1 MGGERVCLPL
11 PGVCVAVCVCLSVKQ
26 SIFMPI
32 AFKKWI
38 IWFFRKKITQLGKR
52 VLGNVRLEVLTVG
65 VRQWVSCLC
74 SLQGGLTDRL
84 GLPRWR

>member
-1 MGGERVCLPL
+1 MPPL
-11 PGVCVAVCVCLSVKQ
+11 PGVCVAACVCLSVKQ

-38 IWFFRKKITQLGKR
+38 IWFFRKNITQLRKR
-52 VLGNVRLEVLTVG
+52 VVRNVRLEILTVG

-74 SLQGGLTDRL
+74 SLQGGLAACR